1 MIIVIIEASASTE
14 KRTEVFQTLASV
26 AVMVRRAK
34 GCLRCQ
40 FCHESEDDTA
50 FDLIEEWGTREELD
64 GHLQSQV
71 FGILLGLK
79 PLLKEPLGIRICPV
93 ASRDGMEAVKRAR
106 GQVAAASLAAGI

>member
-1 MIIVIIEASASTE
+1 MIIVIINASAITE

-26 AVMVRRAK
+26 ALMVRGEK

-40 FCHESEDDTA
+40 FCHEDEDDTA
-50 FDLIEEWGTREELD
+50 FNLIEEWGTREELD
-64 GHLQSQV
+64 EHLKSQV
-71 FGILLGLK
+71 FGILLGLQ

-93 ASRDGMEAVKRAR
+93 ASRDGMQAVKRAR